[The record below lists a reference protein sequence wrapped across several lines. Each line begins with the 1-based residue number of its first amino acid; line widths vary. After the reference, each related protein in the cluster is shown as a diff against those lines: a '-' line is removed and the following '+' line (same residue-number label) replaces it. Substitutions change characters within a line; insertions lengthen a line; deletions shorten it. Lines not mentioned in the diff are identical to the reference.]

1 MINDTFR
8 ANIEQEQDKN
18 FIEINSIMNTVTFNT
33 NEVENIAKSYYL
45 NNTYFLI
52 YMGNATMF
60 SNFKELDDHTNSI
73 AKNLFANPGENLIT
87 YIEDEKIYTLLR
99 KYNYTVFMQSSLSHI
114 YKNKAIQIESFIK
127 TSIIASLLVAL
138 ILSIS
143 VHFMTKKIKKLLNV
157 VREMEDGH
165 YDVKIP
171 NLGTDEIGEFA
182 TAFEKMATSIDY
194 NVRKIKEE
202 SENRKIFIG
211 NLAHEIRT
219 PLTSII
225 GYSSLI
231 KNKKITDPTTIN
243 EYCNKIHEEG
253 NYIEAMRDKLMNIMS
268 LETNAIELKEI
279 DISSCIETFASDLKK
294 HYPSA
299 KIILNLEKRV
309 YKLADKD
316 LLRSIVLNLF
326 KNAYNASEKPIIKIT
341 LTKDELQIIDN
352 GKGIP
357 QKELKKIT
365 EPFYTLNKDRNRKHS
380 GMGLGLP
387 LVFKIVEIHG
397 WTMTINS
404 KENEGTVITISLGGI
419 QNEN

>member
-1 MINDTFR
+1 
-8 ANIEQEQDKN
+8 
-18 FIEINSIMNTVTFNT
+18 
-33 NEVENIAKSYYL
+33 
-45 NNTYFLI
+45 
-52 YMGNATMF
+52 MGNATMF

>member
-1 MINDTFR
+1 MINDTFS

>member
-143 VHFMTKKIKKLLNV
+143 VHFMTKKIKKLLNA

-182 TAFEKMATSIDY
+182 TAFKKMATSIDY
-194 NVRKIKEE
+194 NVRRIKEE

-231 KNKKITDPTTIN
+231 KNKKITDPSTIN

-294 HYPSA
+294 NYPETE
-299 KIILNLEKRV
+299 IILNIEKRV

-316 LLRSIVLNLF
+316 LLRSIILNLF
-326 KNAYNASEKPIIKIT
+326 KNAYNASENPIIKIT